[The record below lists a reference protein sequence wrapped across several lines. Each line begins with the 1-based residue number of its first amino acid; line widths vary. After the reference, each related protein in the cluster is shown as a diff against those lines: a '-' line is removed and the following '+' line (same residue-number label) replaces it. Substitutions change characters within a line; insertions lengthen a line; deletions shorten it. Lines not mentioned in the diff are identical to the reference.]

1 MQSIITILGTT
12 AIGKSKLS
20 IELAKKF
27 DGIIIS
33 ADSRQIYKGFD
44 IGSGKI
50 TADEMQG
57 IEHYMLDIKELWQ
70 DYNLSEFKTD
80 ATAIL
85 SDLKQQNTLPFIVGG
100 TGLYIESIIYDYQ
113 IPNIPPQ
120 AELRHN
126 LSQKTKEILQKIL
139 LEIKPAH
146 NLNQSD
152 WHNPV
157 RLIRAIETANI
168 NQSDQIKQNNSLYN
182 SLIIGLKS
190 TLENIKSRIT
200 KRVDD
205 RLTQGTIEEVQ
216 KIQRILGEHLS
227 PEMASKK
234 ICQFG
239 LGTNFI
245 LDYLNHKIDY
255 RTMREKYIQAEYQ
268 YARRQLTWF
277 RRMKDI
283 VWFEADDK
291 DLINKTSIL
300 IADFLK

>member
-100 TGLYIESIIYDYQ
+100 TGLYIEAIIYDYQ

-126 LSQKTKEILQKIL
+126 LSQETKEIL
-139 LEIKPAH
+139 
-146 NLNQSD
+146 
-152 WHNPV
+152 
-157 RLIRAIETANI
+157 
-168 NQSDQIKQNNSLYN
+168 
-182 SLIIGLKS
+182 SLIHI
-190 TLENIKSRIT
+190 
-200 KRVDD
+200 
-205 RLTQGTIEEVQ
+205 
-216 KIQRILGEHLS
+216 
-227 PEMASKK
+227 
-234 ICQFG
+234 
-239 LGTNFI
+239 
-245 LDYLNHKIDY
+245 
-255 RTMREKYIQAEYQ
+255 
-268 YARRQLTWF
+268 
-277 RRMKDI
+277 
-283 VWFEADDK
+283 
-291 DLINKTSIL
+291 
-300 IADFLK
+300 